1 MGGHQGDHARDRF
14 AAGGTLIPQRR
25 LSRGGAARWGACF
38 LNARY
43 LALFSVLALTAFP
56 RVTRAGHV
64 DCIIVDGT
72 INPAVADFIGESIDR
87 AHGDGA
93 TALIIELDT
102 PGGLLSS
109 TKSIVKDILG
119 APLPVMVYV
128 APSGAGAGSAGVFIT
143 LAAHVAA
150 MASGTNIGAAHPVA
164 GGGQDIGGDMREK
177 LENFT
182 ASFSETIAQK
192 RGRNTD
198 WAARAV
204 RESVSITEREA
215 LEKGVIDYV
224 ATSVDDLLRQAE
236 GKEVD
241 VDGTEVKLAFGAVR
255 DAAGHARVVMLEMRL
270 KDKVLN
276 ILADPN
282 VAGLLMMAA
291 LAGLYFEFSNPGLV
305 LPGVIG
311 AISLL
316 LALMA
321 FQVLPINYTGLV
333 LILLGILF
341 ILGEFFVPSGF
352 LGVGGAAA
360 FVLGAIFLFDTPEA
374 DLMIDRGVIYT
385 VGAFVLVTMALLMRA
400 LGSALRRGPLLG
412 AEGLIGEIGEVNS
425 WSSTGGVVNVHGE
438 NWAAQSTEPLSA
450 GERVE
455 VVGVGQRLQLRVRR
469 TGRETQG

>member
-1 MGGHQGDHARDRF
+1 MIQPHRLRRGGMAR
-14 AAGGTLIPQRR
+14 GGT
-25 LSRGGAARWGACF
+25 CF
-38 LNARY
+38 LNARR
-43 LALFSVLALTAFP
+43 LVLLGVLALTAFP
-56 RVTRAGHV
+56 RVGRAEHV
-64 DCIIVDGT
+64 ARIIVDGT

-87 AHGDGA
+87 AHSEGA
-93 TALIIELDT
+93 TALIIDLDT

-164 GGGQDIGGDMREK
+164 GGGQDIGDDMREK

-198 WAARAV
+198 WAAQAV

-215 LEKGVIDYV
+215 LDKRVIDYV
-224 ATSVDDLLRQAE
+224 AASVDDLLKQAE
-236 GKEVD
+236 GKEV
-241 VDGTEVKLAFGAVR
+241 EVEDTKVTLAFDAVR
-255 DAAGHARVVMLEMRL
+255 DAGGHPRVVMLEMRL
-270 KDKVLN
+270 KHKVLN

-282 VAGLLMMAA
+282 IAGLLMMAA

-333 LILLGILF
+333 LILLGVLF

-385 VGAFVLVTMALLMRA
+385 VGAFVLVTMVLLMRA
-400 LGSALRRGPLLG
+400 LGSALRRRPVLG
-412 AEGLIGEIGEVNS
+412 TEGLVGELGEVHS
-425 WSSTGGVVNVHGE
+425 WSSAGGLVKVHGE

-455 VVGVGQRLQLRVRR
+455 VVGVGEHLQLWVRR
-469 TGRETQG
+469 TERGTEG